1 MQQTPKPA
9 AHSPAALPPLA
20 AHSAPVK
27 QTPVRLSS
35 VALHALLANCTT
47 LNRPRTAKNDE
58 SAAYIRGHAG
68 GFSISNVLHFR
79 ANIHSDLFS
88 PAINAVHTC
97 SMHLAF
103 ILRMFMWAERV
114 SPAQMPYKC

>member
-58 SAAYIRGHAG
+58 SAAYIHNGVRRR
-68 GFSISNVLHFR
+68 VLNFKC
-79 ANIHSDLFS
+79 I
-88 PAINAVHTC
+88 
-97 SMHLAF
+97 AF
-103 ILRMFMWAERV
+103 
-114 SPAQMPYKC
+114 PC